1 MEGGGRAFV
10 AATKQVRD
18 PGDIIRWEASEAY
31 QEYLGFIIAIG
42 DAVKGRK
49 LTEEVEMS
57 DCCTKLINLLQRLA
71 DKIEEFPPQDLQT
84 RYGNP
89 AYRDWFAF
97 LENEGEQLLSEVV
110 AGSGKE
116 GAVVELLPYLMDSFG
131 NSTRIDYGTGHEM
144 AFVMLLCCLFR
155 MEALQQTDRAAV
167 GLKVFGSYMTLCRQL
182 QQVYRMEPAGSM
194 GVWNLDDYQFVAFI
208 WGAAQLGDKARIKP
222 KSIPDPEIAEMLS
235 KENQFFACL
244 AYIHKVKSGPFHE
257 HSNQLWNISAVPNWG
272 KVFTGLIKMYRAEVL
287 CKFPVIQHSLFG
299 SLLSLAPA
307 ETRNPLIP
315 ETDIG
320 PARPGPP
327 VLGADS
333 PRPPKFLPRA
343 PGMPLVGSGPPL
355 PGGGNLP
362 SLPGGGGLSSL
373 PGGGSLP
380 SLHPSISPLMTTTAA
395 MDPTEGLRDPTK
407 EFTLNKT

>member
-1 MEGGGRAFV
+1 MENCSGGV
-10 AATKQVRD
+10 YEAATKQVRS
-18 PGDIIRWEASEAY
+18 PEDIVRWEASEAY

-49 LTEEVEMS
+49 LTDEVEMS
-57 DCCTKLINLLQRLA
+57 ESCKRLLNLLQRLQG
-71 DKIEEFPPQDLQT
+71 KIEEFPPQEIQT

-89 AYRDWFAF
+89 AYRDWFAS
-97 LENEGEQLLSEVV
+97 LENEGEQLLTEVV
-110 AGSGKE
+110 AGTGKE

-155 MEALQQTDRAAV
+155 MEGLQQTDRAAV

-182 QQVYRMEPAGSM
+182 QEQYRMEPAGSM
-194 GVWNLDDYQFVAFI
+194 GVWNLDDFQFVAFI

-222 KSIPDPEIAEMLS
+222 KSIPDPEMAEMLS

-244 AYIHKVKSGPFHE
+244 SYIHKVKSGPFHE

-307 ETRNPLIP
+307 KSINPLIP
-315 ETDIG
+315 ADVG
-320 PARPGPP
+320 QARPGPP
-327 VLGADS
+327 VLGVDS
-333 PRPPKFLPRA
+333 PRPSKFLPKT
-343 PGMPLVGSGPPL
+343 PGMPLAGNIMGLPAGGVPSVHPGISGLPPGITAIGAVGAT
-355 PGGGNLP
+355 
-362 SLPGGGGLSSL
+362 
-373 PGGGSLP
+373 
-380 SLHPSISPLMTTTAA
+380 LHPGAHQ
-395 MDPTEGLRDPTK
+395 DPTK
-407 EFTLNKT
+407 ELTLDSKT

>member
-1 MEGGGRAFV
+1 
-10 AATKQVRD
+10 
-18 PGDIIRWEASEAY
+18 
-31 QEYLGFIIAIG
+31 
-42 DAVKGRK
+42 
-49 LTEEVEMS
+49 
-57 DCCTKLINLLQRLA
+57 
-71 DKIEEFPPQDLQT
+71 
-84 RYGNP
+84 
-89 AYRDWFAF
+89 
-97 LENEGEQLLSEVV
+97 
-110 AGSGKE
+110 
-116 GAVVELLPYLMDSFG
+116 
-131 NSTRIDYGTGHEM
+131 
-144 AFVMLLCCLFR
+144 
-155 MEALQQTDRAAV
+155 
-167 GLKVFGSYMTLCRQL
+167 
-182 QQVYRMEPAGSM
+182 M
-194 GVWNLDDYQFVAFI
+194 GDDYQFVAFI

-315 ETDIG
+315 ETDVG

-343 PGMPLVGSGPPL
+343 PGMP
-355 PGGGNLP
+355 GGGSRP
-362 SLPGGGGLSSL
+362 SLP
-373 PGGGSLP
+373 PG
-380 SLHPSISPLMTTTAA
+380 ISPLMTTAA
-395 MDPTEGLRDPTK
+395 MDPTEGLRD
-407 EFTLNKT
+407 

>member
-1 MEGGGRAFV
+1 MENCSGGV
-10 AATKQVRD
+10 YEAATKQVRS
-18 PGDIIRWEASEAY
+18 PEDIVRWEASEAY

-49 LTEEVEMS
+49 LTDEVEMS
-57 DCCTKLINLLQRLA
+57 ESCKRLLNLLQRLQG
-71 DKIEEFPPQDLQT
+71 KIEEFPPQEIQT

-89 AYRDWFAF
+89 AYRDWFAS
-97 LENEGEQLLSEVV
+97 LENEGEQLLTEVV
-110 AGSGKE
+110 AGTGKE

-155 MEALQQTDRAAV
+155 MEGLQQTDRAAV

-182 QQVYRMEPAGSM
+182 QEQYRMEPAGSM
-194 GVWNLDDYQFVAFI
+194 GVWNLDDFQFVAFI

-222 KSIPDPEIAEMLS
+222 KSIPDPEMAEMLS

-244 AYIHKVKSGPFHE
+244 SYIHKVKSGPFHE

-307 ETRNPLIP
+307 KSINPLIP
-315 ETDIG
+315 ADVG
-320 PARPGPP
+320 QARPGPP
-327 VLGADS
+327 VLGVDS
-333 PRPPKFLPRA
+333 PRPSKFLPKT
-343 PGMPLVGSGPPL
+343 PGMPLAGNIMGLPAGGVPSVHPGISGLPPGITALGAVGAQ
-355 PGGGNLP
+355 
-362 SLPGGGGLSSL
+362 
-373 PGGGSLP
+373 
-380 SLHPSISPLMTTTAA
+380 LHPGTHQ
-395 MDPTEGLRDPTK
+395 DPTK
-407 EFTLNKT
+407 ELTLDSKT

>member
-1 MEGGGRAFV
+1 
-10 AATKQVRD
+10 
-18 PGDIIRWEASEAY
+18 
-31 QEYLGFIIAIG
+31 
-42 DAVKGRK
+42 
-49 LTEEVEMS
+49 
-57 DCCTKLINLLQRLA
+57 
-71 DKIEEFPPQDLQT
+71 
-84 RYGNP
+84 
-89 AYRDWFAF
+89 
-97 LENEGEQLLSEVV
+97 
-110 AGSGKE
+110 
-116 GAVVELLPYLMDSFG
+116 
-131 NSTRIDYGTGHEM
+131 
-144 AFVMLLCCLFR
+144 
-155 MEALQQTDRAAV
+155 
-167 GLKVFGSYMTLCRQL
+167 
-182 QQVYRMEPAGSM
+182 MEPAGSM

-315 ETDIG
+315 ETDVG

-333 PRPPKFLPRA
+333 PRPPKFLPKA
-343 PGMPLVGSGPPL
+343 PGIPLAGSGPPL

-362 SLPGGGGLSSL
+362 SMPGGGSLPSL

-380 SLHPSISPLMTTTAA
+380 SLHPGINPLMTTTAA
-395 MDPTEGLRDPTK
+395 MDPTGGLRDPTK
-407 EFTLNKT
+407 EYTLNKT

>member
-1 MEGGGRAFV
+1 
-10 AATKQVRD
+10 
-18 PGDIIRWEASEAY
+18 
-31 QEYLGFIIAIG
+31 
-42 DAVKGRK
+42 
-49 LTEEVEMS
+49 
-57 DCCTKLINLLQRLA
+57 
-71 DKIEEFPPQDLQT
+71 
-84 RYGNP
+84 
-89 AYRDWFAF
+89 
-97 LENEGEQLLSEVV
+97 
-110 AGSGKE
+110 
-116 GAVVELLPYLMDSFG
+116 
-131 NSTRIDYGTGHEM
+131 
-144 AFVMLLCCLFR
+144 
-155 MEALQQTDRAAV
+155 
-167 GLKVFGSYMTLCRQL
+167 
-182 QQVYRMEPAGSM
+182 MEPAGSM

-222 KSIPDPEIAEMLS
+222 KSIPDPEIAEMLF

-315 ETDIG
+315 ETDVG

-333 PRPPKFLPRA
+333 PRPPKFLPKA
-343 PGMPLVGSGPPL
+343 PGMPLAGSGPPL

-362 SLPGGGGLSSL
+362 SLPGGG
-373 PGGGSLP
+373 SLP
-380 SLHPSISPLMTTTAA
+380 SLHPGISPLMTTTAA
-395 MDPTEGLRDPTK
+395 MDPTGGLRGPTK